1 MGTMTVGRSKQLRR
15 LRTTL
20 GLGAMVGLPALLA
33 LVFWLGRGQA
43 PERGAPQD
51 IFALATQSGL
61 NFAAASLEAMGRF
74 FLVVV
79 VALFAGEPVAGE
91 ANWGTLRY
99 LLVRPV
105 SRPKLLRDKLVIA
118 MLLGTVAIALVPLAG
133 MAAGTVAF
141 GWGRLQIPFGS
152 LGTGPALTKLAIGT
166 AYEAI
171 SLSAI
176 AALAFMLST
185 TTSSPA
191 GPVAVGVGAAIVS
204 QILDAIPSLGNVAK
218 WLPTHYWGAWTQVLA
233 RPPQTSGM
241 LRGVLGQVPYV
252 VVFLAL
258 AWSWFQRKD
267 ILS

>member
-1 MGTMTVGRSKQLRR
+1 MTVELIKQVRR
-15 LRTTL
+15 LRTRL

-43 PERGAPQD
+43 PEPGAPQD
-51 IFALATQSGL
+51 VFALATQSGL
-61 NFAAASLEAMGRF
+61 NFAAASLQAMGF

-105 SRPKLLRDKLVIA
+105 SRPRLLADKLVVA
-118 MLLGTVAIALVPLAG
+118 VVLGTVAIVLVPLAG
-133 MAAGTVAF
+133 LGAGTIAF
-141 GWGRLQIPFGS
+141 GWGRLRIPFGA
-152 LGTGPALTKLAIGT
+152 LGTGAALGKLAIGT

-176 AALAFMLST
+176 ACLAFMLST

-191 GPVAVGVGAAIVS
+191 GPVAVAVGAAIVS
-204 QILDAIPSLGNVAK
+204 QILDAIPSLGSVAK
-218 WLPTHYWGAWTQVLA
+218 WLPTHYWGAWTEILA
-233 RPPQTSGM
+233 RPPQTSDM
-241 LRGVLGQVPYV
+241 VHGVLGQVPYV
-252 VVFLAL
+252 LVFCAF
-258 AWSWFQRKD
+258 AWFWFQRKD
-267 ILS
+267 ISS

>member
-1 MGTMTVGRSKQLRR
+1 MVVELVKQVRR
-15 LRTTL
+15 LRTRL

-51 IFALATQSGL
+51 IFALATRSGL

-105 SRPKLLRDKLVIA
+105 PRPRLLRDKLV
-118 MLLGTVAIALVPLAG
+118 VS
-133 MAAGTVAF
+133 MAAGTIAF

-152 LGTGPALTKLAIGT
+152 LGTGPALTRLAIGT
-166 AYEAI
+166 AYEAA

-185 TTSSPA
+185 MTSSPA
-191 GPVAVGVGAAIVS
+191 GPVSVAVGAAIVS
-204 QILDAIPSLGNVAK
+204 QILDAIPSLGNVAR
-218 WLPTHYWGAWTQVLA
+218 WLPTHYWGAWTQILA
-233 RPPQTSGM
+233 RPPQSGDM
-241 LRGVLGQVPYV
+241 LRGVLGQLPYV
-252 VVFLAL
+252 AVFCVV
-258 AWSWFQRKD
+258 AWVWFQRRD

>member
-1 MGTMTVGRSKQLRR
+1 MVVELVKQVRR
-15 LRTTL
+15 LRTRL

-51 IFALATQSGL
+51 IFALATRSGL

-105 SRPKLLRDKLVIA
+105 PRPRLLRDKLVVS
-118 MLLGTVAIALVPLAG
+118 MLLGTVAILLVPLAG
-133 MAAGTVAF
+133 MAAGTIAF

-152 LGTGPALTKLAIGT
+152 LGTGPALTRLVEDRQRVPGDRRVARLKSGT
-166 AYEAI
+166 ATACVD
-171 SLSAI
+171 LSRHR
-176 AALAFMLST
+176 
-185 TTSSPA
+185 PRRR
-191 GPVAVGVGAAIVS
+191 GA
-204 QILDAIPSLGNVAK
+204 
-218 WLPTHYWGAWTQVLA
+218 H
-233 RPPQTSGM
+233 RPP
-241 LRGVLGQVPYV
+241 LRCG
-252 VVFLAL
+252 
-258 AWSWFQRKD
+258 
-267 ILS
+267 